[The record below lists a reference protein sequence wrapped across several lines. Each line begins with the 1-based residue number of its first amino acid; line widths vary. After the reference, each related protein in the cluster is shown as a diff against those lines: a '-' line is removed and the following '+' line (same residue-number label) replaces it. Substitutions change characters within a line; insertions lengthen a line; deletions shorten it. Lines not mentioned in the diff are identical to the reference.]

1 MNIKKGSRLRDAE
14 NKLVVPV
21 EKGKQG
27 GRHGKAMH
35 LAKPWAC
42 RNVPAKSWLS
52 YNFPPKR
59 MAEGLEGWV

>member
-1 MNIKKGSRLRDAE
+1 MEARERE
-14 NKLVVPV
+14 

-52 YNFPPKR
+52 YNVPPKR